1 MEHLRVAVLCLLV
14 VQQSHHLSCGV
25 EADVDLETGVT
36 GTLST
41 VHPTAV
47 RAVNI
52 PHDGRVHN
60 SAANLICPYAVEKVH
75 SVSLDVECASTQMIA
90 CFI

>member
-1 MEHLRVAVLCLLV
+1 M
-14 VQQSHHLSCGV
+14 QQSHHLSCGV

-60 SAANLICPYAVEKVH
+60 SAANLIRPYAVEKVH
-75 SVSLDVECASTQMIA
+75 SVSLDVECVSTQMIA
-90 CFI
+90 CLM